1 MEVHEKKK
9 SKKVRVRVPI
19 SRDVYYV
26 VEVEDPSDTDEVS
39 RALARKDPSN
49 WESDPCF
56 YEYLG
61 DVWKHVVDEVQK
73 ENIEVIIKDKER

>member
-1 MEVHEKKK
+1 MRQKK

-26 VEVEDPSDTDEVS
+26 VEVEDPSDTNEVS

-56 YEYLG
+56 YEHLG
-61 DVWKHVVDEVQK
+61 DV
-73 ENIEVIIKDKER
+73 